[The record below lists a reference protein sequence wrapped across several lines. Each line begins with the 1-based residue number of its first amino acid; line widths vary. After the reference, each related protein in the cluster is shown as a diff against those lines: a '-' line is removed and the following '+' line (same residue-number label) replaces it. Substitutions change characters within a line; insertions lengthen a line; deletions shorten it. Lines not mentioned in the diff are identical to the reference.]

1 MGMEKYDGS
10 VVIGVEVDTDP
21 AQKSVQ
27 SLGDKL
33 KGSIVAAAKAATVAL
48 GAAVTGVAAL
58 STAAVNSY
66 GEYEQLVGGV
76 ETLFKDS
83 SAVVMEYAT
92 NAYKTA
98 GLSANEYMTTVTSFS
113 ASLLQSLGGDTEQA
127 AQMADMAI
135 TDMSDNVNKMGSTM
149 ESVQNAYNGFAK
161 QNFTMLDNLKLG
173 YGGTKE
179 EMERLLSDAEKLS
192 GIEYDVSSYAD
203 IVSAIHIIQTEI
215 GITGTTALEA
225 STTIQG
231 SISSMKSAWENLV
244 TGLADDNA
252 DMSQLVG
259 NVVDSAKTVAQNI
272 IPVIET
278 AISSI
283 GQMITE
289 LAPVIGTELPGL
301 IMQVLP
307 SLLEAGVQLL
317 QGIVEGI
324 VTAFPELQ
332 AAAAE
337 LFNRFIGFLQ
347 ENLPQM
353 ISSGMETILSFS
365 AGFRENVGT
374 LVDNAIELIMTLAD
388 GIIKALPD
396 LIAIVPEI
404 ISNFANAINDNA
416 PKLLKSAAELIAK
429 LVKGLIDNIPVII
442 QNIPEIIKAIV
453 DTILA
458 FNWLNLGGKIIEFFA
473 QGIKGMLSS
482 IVNVAK
488 DIIKSITDG
497 GGLKNLP
504 QMAVQWGK
512 DLISNFVS
520 GIKST
525 VGKVG
530 DAVFGVADKIA
541 SFLHFSEPDEGPL
554 SNFHTYGPDMV
565 ELFANGIEKSKG
577 LAANAARDMA
587 QAVSNAAAI
596 PAMQIPAMK
605 RMVIP
610 EISSFSIPAIARG
623 AVVPENPQFSATV
636 NRRSDTGNI
645 AEQLSAV
652 MQALQRTPESQTIN
666 ITIETKLDGKVVAR
680 NTVRHIND
688 MTIQAG
694 KPVLLI

>member
-388 GIIKALPD
+388 GIIKALLD
-396 LIAIVPEI
+396 LIAGNHLQLCQRHKRQRPQ
-404 ISNFANAINDNA
+404 
-416 PKLLKSAAELIAK
+416 AAEIGGRA
-429 LVKGLIDNIPVII
+429 DC
-442 QNIPEIIKAIV
+442 KA
-453 DTILA
+453 
-458 FNWLNLGGKIIEFFA
+458 G
-473 QGIKGMLSS
+473 
-482 IVNVAK
+482 
-488 DIIKSITDG
+488 
-497 GGLKNLP
+497 
-504 QMAVQWGK
+504 
-512 DLISNFVS
+512 
-520 GIKST
+520 
-525 VGKVG
+525 
-530 DAVFGVADKIA
+530 
-541 SFLHFSEPDEGPL
+541 EGP
-554 SNFHTYGPDMV
+554 D
-565 ELFANGIEKSKG
+565 
-577 LAANAARDMA
+577 
-587 QAVSNAAAI
+587 
-596 PAMQIPAMK
+596 
-605 RMVIP
+605 
-610 EISSFSIPAIARG
+610 
-623 AVVPENPQFSATV
+623 
-636 NRRSDTGNI
+636 
-645 AEQLSAV
+645 
-652 MQALQRTPESQTIN
+652 
-666 ITIETKLDGKVVAR
+666 
-680 NTVRHIND
+680 
-688 MTIQAG
+688 
-694 KPVLLI
+694 

>member
-1 MGMEKYDGS
+1 MEKYDGS
-10 VVIGVEVDTDP
+10 VVIGVDMDTDP

-33 KGSIVAAAKAATVAL
+33 KGSIAAAAKAATVAL

-66 GEYEQLVGGV
+66 SEYEQLVGGV

-83 SAVVMEYAT
+83 SAVVMEYAA

-179 EMERLLSDAEKLS
+179 EMERLLSDAEKLT

-203 IVSAIHIIQTEI
+203 IVSAIHVIQTEM

-231 SISSMKSAWENLV
+231 SISSMKSAWENLA

-259 NVVDSAKTVAQNI
+259 NVVESAKTVAQNI
-272 IPVIET
+272 IPVVET
-278 AISSI
+278 ALASI
-283 GQMITE
+283 GEMITE
-289 LAPVIGTELPGL
+289 LAPVIGQELPGL

-307 SLLEAGVQLL
+307 SLLEAGVQLVR
-317 QGIVEGI
+317 GIVEGI

-332 AAAAE
+332 AAAAD
-337 LFNRFIGFLQ
+337 LFNNFIGFLQ

-353 ISSGMETILSFS
+353 ISSGLEALLSFS
-365 AGFRENVGT
+365 AGFRENVGA

-388 GIIKALPD
+388 GIIEALPD
-396 LIAIVPEI
+396 LIATVPEI

-442 QNIPEIIKAIV
+442 QNIPKIIKAIA

-458 FNWLNLGGKIIEFFA
+458 FNWLNLGKKIIEFFV

-504 QMAVQWGK
+504 QMAVKWGK
-512 DLISNFVS
+512 DLIDNFVN
-520 GIKST
+520 GIKNT
-525 VGKVG
+525 IGKVK
-530 DAVFGVADKIA
+530 DAVVNVANTVKD
-541 SFLHFSEPDEGPL
+541 FLGFSEPDKGPL

-565 ELFANGIEKSKG
+565 ELFANGIDRSKG
-577 LAANAARDMA
+577 LAVNAARDMA
-587 QAVSNAAAI
+587 QAVFNAAAI
-596 PAMQIPAMK
+596 PAMQIPTMK
-605 RMVIP
+605 GIAIP
-610 EISSFSIPAIARG
+610 EITSFSIPAIAQG
-623 AVVPENPQFSATV
+623 AVVPANPQFSSTV
-636 NRRSDTGNI
+636 NRQTDTGSI
-645 AEQLSAV
+645 AEQLSAI
-652 MQALQRTPESQTIN
+652 MQALQSTQASQPIN
-666 ITIETKLDGKVVAR
+666 ITVESKLDGKVVAR
-680 NTVRHIND
+680 NTVHHIND
-688 MTIQAG
+688 MTRQAG

>member
-1 MGMEKYDGS
+1 MGMGKYDGS

-231 SISSMKSAWENLV
+231 SISSMKSAWGNLV
-244 TGLADDNA
+244 TGLADNNA
-252 DMSQLVG
+252 DMSQLID
-259 NVVDSAKTVAQNI
+259 NVLESAKTVAQNI
-272 IPVIET
+272 IPVVET

-283 GQMITE
+283 GQMIAE
-289 LAPVIGTELPGL
+289 LAPLIGTELPGL

-317 QGIVEGI
+317 QGILEGI

-332 AAAAE
+332 ATAAE

-353 ISSGMETILSFS
+353 ISSGLEALLSFS
-365 AGFRENVGT
+365 AGFRENVGA
-374 LVDNAIELIMTLAD
+374 LVDNAIELIITLAD
-388 GIIKALPD
+388 GIIEALPD
-396 LIAIVPEI
+396 LIATVPEI
-404 ISNFANAINDNA
+404 ISNFANAINANA
-416 PKLLKSAAELIAK
+416 PQLPKSAAELIAK

-504 QMAVQWGK
+504 QMALQWGK

-541 SFLHFSEPDEGPL
+541 SLLHFSEPDEGPL

-565 ELFANGIEKSKG
+565 ELFANGIEKSK
-577 LAANAARDMA
+577 
-587 QAVSNAAAI
+587 
-596 PAMQIPAMK
+596 
-605 RMVIP
+605 
-610 EISSFSIPAIARG
+610 EIGRASCRER
-623 AVVPENPQFSATV
+623 V
-636 NRRSDTGNI
+636 
-645 AEQLSAV
+645 
-652 MQALQRTPESQTIN
+652 
-666 ITIETKLDGKVVAR
+666 
-680 NTVRHIND
+680 
-688 MTIQAG
+688 
-694 KPVLLI
+694 

>member
-135 TDMSDNVNKMGSTM
+135 TDMSDNVNKMGYTM

-272 IPVIET
+272 IPVMET

-307 SLLEAGVQLL
+307 SLLRG
-317 QGIVEGI
+317 GC
-324 VTAFPELQ
+324 
-332 AAAAE
+332 
-337 LFNRFIGFLQ
+337 
-347 ENLPQM
+347 
-353 ISSGMETILSFS
+353 S
-365 AGFRENVGT
+365 A
-374 LVDNAIELIMTLAD
+374 
-388 GIIKALPD
+388 
-396 LIAIVPEI
+396 
-404 ISNFANAINDNA
+404 
-416 PKLLKSAAELIAK
+416 
-429 LVKGLIDNIPVII
+429 
-442 QNIPEIIKAIV
+442 
-453 DTILA
+453 
-458 FNWLNLGGKIIEFFA
+458 
-473 QGIKGMLSS
+473 
-482 IVNVAK
+482 VARHC
-488 DIIKSITDG
+488 G
-497 GGLKNLP
+497 
-504 QMAVQWGK
+504 
-512 DLISNFVS
+512 
-520 GIKST
+520 
-525 VGKVG
+525 
-530 DAVFGVADKIA
+530 
-541 SFLHFSEPDEGPL
+541 
-554 SNFHTYGPDMV
+554 
-565 ELFANGIEKSKG
+565 
-577 LAANAARDMA
+577 RD
-587 QAVSNAAAI
+587 
-596 PAMQIPAMK
+596 
-605 RMVIP
+605 RH
-610 EISSFSIPAIARG
+610 SIPGI
-623 AVVPENPQFSATV
+623 
-636 NRRSDTGNI
+636 TGC
-645 AEQLSAV
+645 
-652 MQALQRTPESQTIN
+652 
-666 ITIETKLDGKVVAR
+666 G
-680 NTVRHIND
+680 
-688 MTIQAG
+688 G
-694 KPVLLI
+694 